1 MVDIKNVIWKLQNRP
16 VLWQGGRIEKKT
28 EQNYNIPKHTESGN
42 NIQILLDCNHRKGVS
57 TMNWIQGIQRAID
70 YVEVNITEE
79 IDYEETARQAYS
91 SPFHFQRVFGILCGM
106 SLGDYIRMRRI
117 SLAGEEL
124 SKGNAKI
131 IDIALKYGYDA
142 PESFSRAFTRFH
154 GISPS
159 EAKRGG
165 KVKIFTPLSVKLT
178 LTGGSKMDYRIEK
191 RDAFQVVCKRKRV
204 GKPQTANATPDI
216 TAMWQ
221 EYGMDGTVKKLIGC
235 MPENPVMKGLLGICF
250 SSELNAKQFPYGIG
264 VEYDGRE
271 IDDDLEVV
279 TIPANTYAVFTSKG
293 KMPDAFIKTYN
304 RIVTE
309 FFPQSSQ
316 YEYAENVEFEVYS
329 SADISDPNYHCEI
342 WIAVNEKK

>member
-1 MVDIKNVIWKLQNRP
+1 MD
-16 VLWQGGRIEKKT
+16 
-28 EQNYNIPKHTESGN
+28 
-42 NIQILLDCNHRKGVS
+42 
-57 TMNWIQGIQRAID
+57 WIQGIQRAID
-70 YVEVNITEE
+70 YVEANITEE
-79 IDYEETARQAYS
+79 IDFEKVAEQAYS
-91 SPFHFQRVFGILCGM
+91 SSFHFQRVFGILCGC
-106 SLGDYIRMRRI
+106 SLGDYIRMRRL

-131 IDIALKYGYDA
+131 IDIALKYGYDT

-154 GISPS
+154 GIAPS

-165 KVKIFTPLSVKLT
+165 SVRIFTPLSVKLT

-191 RDAFQVVCKRKRV
+191 RDAFQVVCKRKKV
-204 GKPQTANATPDI
+204 SKPQSANATSDI

-221 EYGMDGTVKKLIGC
+221 EYGADGTMQRLVSY

-250 SSELNAKQFPYGIG
+250 SSQLNAKQFPYGVG
-264 VEYDGRE
+264 VEYDGRKV
-271 IDDDLEVV
+271 DDDLEIV
-279 TIPANTYAVFTSKG
+279 TIPASTFAVFTSRG
-293 KMPDAFIKTYN
+293 KMPDAFIETYN

-329 SADISDPNYHCEI
+329 SPDVSDPDYKCEI
-342 WIAVNEKK
+342 WIAVNEK

>member
-1 MVDIKNVIWKLQNRP
+1 
-16 VLWQGGRIEKKT
+16 
-28 EQNYNIPKHTESGN
+28 
-42 NIQILLDCNHRKGVS
+42 
-57 TMNWIQGIQRAID
+57 MNWIQGIQSAID
-70 YVEVNITEE
+70 YVEANITEE
-79 IDYEETARQAYS
+79 IDLEEAARHAYS
-91 SPFHFQRVFGILCGM
+91 SSFHFQRVFGILCGF
-106 SLGDYIRMRRI
+106 SLGEYIRMRRL

-124 SKGNAKI
+124 SRGNAKI
-131 IDIALKYGYDA
+131 IDIAMKYGYDT

-165 KVKIFTPLSVKLT
+165 KVQIFTPLSVKLT

-204 GKPQTANATPDI
+204 GKPQSANATPDI

-221 EYGMDGTVKKLIGC
+221 EYGADGTMGRLFAC

-250 SSELNAKQFPYGIG
+250 SSELDAKRFPYGIG
-264 VEYDGRE
+264 VEYDGRKV
-271 IDDDLEVV
+271 DDDLEVV

-293 KMPDAFIKTYN
+293 KMPDAFIETYH

-309 FFPQSSQ
+309 FFPQSAQ

-329 SADISDPNYHCEI
+329 SEDISNPDYHCEI
-342 WIAVNEKK
+342 WIAVNEKAQ

>member
-1 MVDIKNVIWKLQNRP
+1 
-16 VLWQGGRIEKKT
+16 
-28 EQNYNIPKHTESGN
+28 
-42 NIQILLDCNHRKGVS
+42 
-57 TMNWIQGIQRAID
+57 MNWIQGIQRAID
-70 YVEVNITEE
+70 YVEANITEE
-79 IDYEETARQAYS
+79 IDYEEAARQAYS
-91 SPFHFQRVFGILCGM
+91 SSFHFQRVFGILCGM
-106 SLGDYIRMRRI
+106 SLGDYIRMRRL

-124 SKGNAKI
+124 SRGNAKI
-131 IDIALKYGYDA
+131 IDIALKYGYDT

-165 KVKIFTPLSVKLT
+165 KVQIFTPLSVKLT

-204 GKPQTANATPDI
+204 GKPQAANATPDI

-221 EYGMDGTVKKLIGC
+221 EYGMDGTMQKLAEC
-235 MPENPVMKGLLGICF
+235 MLENPVMKGLLGICF
-250 SSELNAKQFPYGIG
+250 SAELDAKQFPYGIG
-264 VEYDGRE
+264 VEYDGRK
-271 IDDDLEVV
+271 IDDDLEIV

-293 KMPDAFIKTYN
+293 KMPDAFIETYN

-342 WIAVNEKK
+342 WIAVNEKE